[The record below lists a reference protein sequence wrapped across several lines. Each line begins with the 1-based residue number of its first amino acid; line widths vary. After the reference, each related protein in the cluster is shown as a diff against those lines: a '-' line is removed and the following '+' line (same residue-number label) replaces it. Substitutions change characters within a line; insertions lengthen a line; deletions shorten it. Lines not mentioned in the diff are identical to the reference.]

1 MINRTCEQSN
11 ISSSPQCSHRFI
23 LQFRLICQSI
33 VNLQNS
39 FFGVIYIC
47 LKFCSLDK
55 LCIVVFFNSTK
66 SFLKPF
72 NHLTILTIFSD
83 YANFLAC
90 FCIFCMRWCFHF
102 IPLFVRDQMLSS
114 WKGQCFYHQYIL
126 CTFVQHSLFGIES
139 HNIVFHQ
146 SFSKFSCIWH
156 LHCCFGDSPER
167 TFLRR
172 KLQNVEKRN
181 LSSSFSQLS
190 R

>member
-1 MINRTCEQSN
+1 MINHTCEQSN

-126 CTFVQHSLFGIES
+126 CT
-139 HNIVFHQ
+139 
-146 SFSKFSCIWH
+146 C
-156 LHCCFGDSPER
+156 
-167 TFLRR
+167 
-172 KLQNVEKRN
+172 
-181 LSSSFSQLS
+181 LSSIHYLGLNRTTLCSTNPFLNFHVFDTCTVALGIHLKEHFYGESY
-190 R
+190 RM